1 MTNLRCWVLR
11 VTHWSKLRKMLAEPQ
26 VRIFASPEHLFRAAA
41 ENFCR
46 IGSQAIRNQGRFAV
60 ALSGGSTPR
69 GLHEELA
76 RNFATQVPWQNVYFF
91 WSDER
96 HVPPT
101 DAESNYRMANET
113 LLSKLPIPAGNIFR
127 IPAEMPDA
135 GDAARVYEQT
145 LENFFRPTAGSFPR
159 FDLILLGMGPD
170 GHTASLF
177 PGTTALEEKQHWVVA
192 NWVEKFST
200 FRITFTYP
208 VLNHAANV
216 MILVSGA
223 DKAAMVGR
231 ALKDPTSNL
240 PCQGVRPVDGELIW
254 LVDQAAAAKL

>member
-1 MTNLRCWVLR
+1 MP
-11 VTHWSKLRKMLAEPQ
+11 AEPQ
-26 VRIFASPEHLFRAAA
+26 VRIFATPEHLSRAAA

-46 IGSQAIRNQGRFAV
+46 IGSQAIRDRGRFAV

-69 GLHEELA
+69 GLHEELV
-76 RNFATQVPWQNVYFF
+76 RNFATQLPWQNVFFF

-96 HVPPT
+96 YVPPT
-101 DAESNYRMANET
+101 DPESNYLMANET
-113 LLSKLPIPAGNIFR
+113 LLSKLPIPAGNIFP

-145 LENFFRPTAGSFPR
+145 LDNFFRPAAGSIPR

-170 GHTASLF
+170 GHAASLF

-192 NWVEKFST
+192 NWVPKFST

-216 MILVSGA
+216 MFLVIGA
-223 DKAAMVGR
+223 DKSAMVER
-231 ALKDPTSNL
+231 ALKDPASNL
-240 PCQGVRPVDGELIW
+240 PCQGVRPVDGELLW
-254 LVDQAAAAKL
+254 FLDQAAAAKL

>member
-1 MTNLRCWVLR
+1 MP
-11 VTHWSKLRKMLAEPQ
+11 AEPQ
-26 VRIFASPEHLFRAAA
+26 VRIFASAEHLFRAAA

-46 IGSQAIRNQGRFAV
+46 IGSQAIRDRGRFTV

-69 GLHEELA
+69 GFHQDIVRDFSL
-76 RNFATQVPWQNVYFF
+76 QVPWQDVFFF

-101 DAESNYRMANET
+101 DPESNYRMANET
-113 LLSKLPIPAGNIFR
+113 LLSKLPISPDHIFR

-135 GDAARVYEQT
+135 GEAAQAYEQT
-145 LENFFRPTAGSFPR
+145 LSNFFRPAPNSFPR

-177 PGTTALEEKQHWVVA
+177 PGTTALEEKKHWVVA

-208 VLNHAANV
+208 VLNSAANV
-216 MILVSGA
+216 VFLVSGA
-223 DKAAMVGR
+223 DKATMVGR
-231 ALKDPTSNL
+231 VLKDAAANL
-240 PCQGVRPVDGELIW
+240 PCQGVRPTEGELNW
-254 LVDQAAAAKL
+254 FLDQAAAAKL

>member
-1 MTNLRCWVLR
+1 MP
-11 VTHWSKLRKMLAEPQ
+11 AEPQ
-26 VRIFASPEHLFRAAA
+26 VRIFASPEHLFHAAA
-41 ENFCR
+41 ERFCL
-46 IGSQAIRNQGRFAV
+46 IGQQAIRDRGRFSV

-76 RNFATQVPWQNVYFF
+76 RNFSSQLSWKDAFF
-91 WSDER
+91 FLSDER

-101 DAESNYRMANET
+101 DADSNYRMANET
-113 LLSKLPIPAGNIFR
+113 LLSKLPIPAEHIF
-127 IPAEMPDA
+127 PVPTEMPDA
-135 GDAARVYEQT
+135 GEAARGYEQT
-145 LENFFRPTAGSFPR
+145 LQNFFRPTAPFPR

-177 PGTTALEEKQHWVVA
+177 PGTTALNEKKHWVVA

-208 VLNHAANV
+208 VLNNAANV

-231 ALKDPTSNL
+231 ALQYPAANL
-240 PCQGVRPVDGELIW
+240 PCQGVKPVDGELIW
-254 LVDQAAAAKL
+254 FLDQAAAAKL

>member
-1 MTNLRCWVLR
+1 MPG
-11 VTHWSKLRKMLAEPQ
+11 EPQ
-26 VRIFASPEHLFRAAA
+26 VRVFASPEHLFRAAA

-46 IGSQAIRNQGRFAV
+46 IGSQSIRDRGRFSV
-60 ALSGGSTPR
+60 ALSGGSTPG
-69 GLHEELA
+69 GLHEELV
-76 RNFATQVPWQNVYFF
+76 RNFATQLPWQDVFFF

-101 DAESNYRMANET
+101 DPESNYRMANET
-113 LLSKLPIPAGNIFR
+113 LLSKLAIPAANIFR
-127 IPAEMPDA
+127 IPSEMPDA
-135 GDAARVYEQT
+135 GDAARIYEQT
-145 LENFFRPTAGSFPR
+145 LHNFFRPAADSFPR

-170 GHTASLF
+170 GHAASLF

-208 VLNHAANV
+208 VLNQAANV
-216 MILVSGA
+216 TFLVSGA
-223 DKAAMVGR
+223 DKAAMVER
-231 ALKDPTSNL
+231 ALKDPAANL

-254 LVDQAAAAKL
+254 FLDQAAAAKL

>member
-1 MTNLRCWVLR
+1 MP
-11 VTHWSKLRKMLAEPQ
+11 AEPQ

-41 ENFCR
+41 ERFCL
-46 IGSQAIRNQGRFAV
+46 IGSQAIRDLGRFAV

-76 RNFATQVPWQNVYFF
+76 RTFATQLVWQNVFFF

-96 HVPPT
+96 HVPLT
-101 DAESNYRMANET
+101 DPESNYRMANQT
-113 LLSKLPIPAGNIFR
+113 LLSKLPVPPDHVFR

-135 GDAARVYEQT
+135 GEAAQVYEQT
-145 LENFFRPTAGSFPR
+145 LRNFFRPAAGSFPR

-177 PGTTALEEKQHWVVA
+177 PSTTALAEKQHWVVA

-200 FRITFTYP
+200 FRVTFTYP
-208 VLNHAANV
+208 LLNRAANV
-216 MILVSGA
+216 MFLVSGA
-223 DKAAMVGR
+223 EKAPMVGR
-231 ALKDPTSNL
+231 ALKDAAANL
-240 PCQGVRPVDGELIW
+240 PCQGVKPVDGELIW
-254 LVDQAAAAKL
+254 FLDQAAAAKL

>member
-1 MTNLRCWVLR
+1 MPT
-11 VTHWSKLRKMLAEPQ
+11 EPQ
-26 VRIFASPEHLFRAAA
+26 VRIFASPEHLFHAAA

-46 IGSQAIRNQGRFAV
+46 IGTQAIRDRGRFTV

-69 GLHEELA
+69 GMHEDLV
-76 RNFATQVPWQNVYFF
+76 RNFAAQLSWKDGFFF

-96 HVPPT
+96 HVPPS
-101 DAESNYRMANET
+101 DADSNYRMANET
-113 LLSKLPIPAGNIFR
+113 LLSRLPVPADHIFR
-127 IPAEMPDA
+127 VPAEMPDA
-135 GDAARVYEQT
+135 GEAAHTYEQSMQ
-145 LENFFRPTAGSFPR
+145 NFFRTTAAFPR

-177 PGTTALEEKQHWVVA
+177 PGTTALDEKKHWVVA

-216 MILVSGA
+216 VFLVVGA
-223 DKAAMVGR
+223 DKSAMVER
-231 ALKDPTSNL
+231 ALKDPASNL
-240 PCQGVRPVDGELIW
+240 PCQGVRPADGELMW
-254 LVDQAAAAKL
+254 FL

>member
-1 MTNLRCWVLR
+1 MP
-11 VTHWSKLRKMLAEPQ
+11 AEPQ

-41 ENFCR
+41 ESFCR
-46 IGSQAIRNQGRFAV
+46 IGSQAIRDRGRFAV

-69 GLHEELA
+69 GLHEELV
-76 RNFATQVPWQNVYFF
+76 RNFAIQLPWQNVYFF

-101 DAESNYRMANET
+101 DPESNYRVANET
-113 LLSKLPIPAGNIFR
+113 LLSKLSIPADHIFR
-127 IPAEMPDA
+127 VPAEMPDA
-135 GDAARVYEQT
+135 GEAAHAYEQT
-145 LENFFRPTAGSFPR
+145 LHNFFRPAAESLPR

-177 PGTTALEEKQHWVVA
+177 PGTSALEEKQHWVVA

-208 VLNHAANV
+208 VLNHAASV
-216 MILVSGA
+216 MFLVSGA

-231 ALKDPTSNL
+231 ALKDPASNL
-240 PCQGVRPVDGELIW
+240 PCQAVKPVDGELTW
-254 LVDQAAAAKL
+254 FLDQAAAAKL

>member
-1 MTNLRCWVLR
+1 MPG
-11 VTHWSKLRKMLAEPQ
+11 EPQ

-46 IGSQAIRNQGRFAV
+46 IGSQSIRDRGRFSV

-69 GLHEELA
+69 GLHTELVQD
-76 RNFATQVPWQNVYFF
+76 FAKRLPWQGAFFF

-101 DAESNYRMANET
+101 DPESNYRMANET

-127 IPAEMPDA
+127 VPSEMPDA
-135 GDAARVYEQT
+135 GDAARIYEQT
-145 LENFFRPTAGSFPR
+145 LHNFFRPAADSFPR

-170 GHTASLF
+170 GHAASLF

-216 MILVSGA
+216 IFLVSGA
-223 DKAAMVGR
+223 DKAAMVER
-231 ALKDPTSNL
+231 ALKDPTANL

-254 LVDQAAAAKL
+254 FLDQAAAAKL

>member
-1 MTNLRCWVLR
+1 MP
-11 VTHWSKLRKMLAEPQ
+11 AEPQ
-26 VRIFASPEHLFRAAA
+26 VRIFASPEHLFHAAA

-46 IGSQAIRNQGRFAV
+46 IGQQAIRDRGRFVV

-69 GLHEELA
+69 GMHEELVKDFPA
-76 RNFATQVPWQNVYFF
+76 QLSWKDAFFF

-101 DAESNYRMANET
+101 DADSNYRMANET
-113 LLSKLPIPAGNIFR
+113 LLSKLPIPADHIFR
-127 IPAEMPDA
+127 VPAEMPNA
-135 GDAARVYEQT
+135 GAAAESYEQT
-145 LENFFRPTAGSFPR
+145 MHDFFRPAASSFPR

-177 PGTTALEEKQHWVVA
+177 PGTTALDEKQHWVVA

-208 VLNHAANV
+208 VLNHSANV
-216 MILVSGA
+216 MMLVSGA
-223 DKAAMVGR
+223 DKSTMVAR
-231 ALKDPTSNL
+231 ALKDPAANL
-240 PCQGVRPVDGELIW
+240 PCQGVKPVDGDVMWYL
-254 LVDQAAAAKL
+254 DKAAGANL

>member
-1 MTNLRCWVLR
+1 MP
-11 VTHWSKLRKMLAEPQ
+11 AEPQ
-26 VRIFASPEHLFRAAA
+26 VRIFASPEHLSRAAA
-41 ENFCR
+41 ENFCL
-46 IGSQAIRNQGRFAV
+46 IGTQAIRDRGRFTV

-69 GLHEELA
+69 GLHEELV
-76 RNFATQVPWQNVYFF
+76 RDFSTQLPWQDVFFF

-101 DAESNYRMANET
+101 DPESNYRMANET
-113 LLSKLPIPAGNIFR
+113 LLSKLPIPADHIFR
-127 IPAEMPDA
+127 VPAEIPNA
-135 GDAARVYEQT
+135 GEAAQVYEQT
-145 LENFFRPTAGSFPR
+145 LSNFFRTAPGSFPR

-208 VLNHAANV
+208 MLNQAANV
-216 MILVSGA
+216 MFLVVGA
-223 DKAAMVGR
+223 DKSAMVAR
-231 ALKDPTSNL
+231 ALKDPAANL
-240 PCQGVRPVDGELIW
+240 PCQGVKPVEGELMW
-254 LVDQAAAAKL
+254 LLDQAAAGKL

>member
-1 MTNLRCWVLR
+1 MP
-11 VTHWSKLRKMLAEPQ
+11 AEPQ
-26 VRIFASPEHLFRAAA
+26 VRIFKSAEHLFRAAA

-46 IGSQAIRNQGRFAV
+46 IGSQAIRDRGRFTV

-69 GLHEELA
+69 GLHEELV
-76 RNFATQVPWQNVYFF
+76 RDFSSQVPWQDVFFF

-96 HVPPT
+96 HVPPS
-101 DAESNYRMANET
+101 DSESNYRMANET
-113 LLSKLPIPAGNIFR
+113 LLSKLPIPSAHVFR

-135 GDAARVYEQT
+135 GDAAQAYERT
-145 LENFFRPTAGSFPR
+145 LHDFFRPAANSFPC

-177 PGTTALEEKQHWVVA
+177 PGTTALAENQHWVVA

-216 MILVSGA
+216 VFLVSGA
-223 DKAAMVGR
+223 DKATMVGR
-231 ALKDPTSNL
+231 ALKDPAANL
-240 PCQGVRPVDGELIW
+240 PCQGVRPVDGDLLW
-254 LVDQAAAAKL
+254 FLDQAAAGKL

>member
-1 MTNLRCWVLR
+1 MP
-11 VTHWSKLRKMLAEPQ
+11 AEPQ
-26 VRIFASPEHLFRAAA
+26 VRIFASPEHLFHAAA

-46 IGSQAIRNQGRFAV
+46 IGGQAIRDRGHFTV

-69 GLHEELA
+69 GLHEESV
-76 RNFATQVPWQNVYFF
+76 RNFAQQLSWHDVFFF

-96 HVPPT
+96 HVPPS
-101 DAESNYRMANET
+101 DSDSNYRMANET
-113 LLSKLPIPAGNIFR
+113 LLSKLPIPGDHILR
-127 IPAEMPDA
+127 VPAELSDA
-135 GDAARVYEQT
+135 GEAAQVYEQT
-145 LENFFRPTAGSFPR
+145 MQNFFHVSPGSFPR

-208 VLNHAANV
+208 VLNNAANV
-216 MILVSGA
+216 MFLVTGA
-223 DKAAMVGR
+223 DKATMVGR
-231 ALKDPTSNL
+231 ALKDPAANL
-240 PCQGVRPVDGELIW
+240 PCQGVKPVDGELIW
-254 LVDQAAAAKL
+254 FLDQAAAAKL